1 MNKHKEEMENL
12 LKKLQAAEKVND
24 DGNCVD
30 NCDSDNEFGTT
41 ITQAQEYFSKCDE
54 IFNELHDKICEKL
67 RQSEYVEN
75 STPSVDCTVEMPN
88 IKLNDVTDHLGRTL
102 LHAACENG
110 NYNLA
115 WFLLQAGSNPNA
127 KETCGVTP
135 LGIAIIQKN
144 KPLCELLLDYH
155 ACAPGPL
162 FVNIP
167 SPLELAE
174 KMELTDIYN
183 TLNRTQSDSDND
195 DDDIAQYGTSFKR
208 IGSSA
213 NNYNVKDSCSQT
225 NINRQTPGF
234 LTGIIGDQGTCKTI
248 RGVMARTSVHE
259 WIGLVPGDM
268 HTKGYFCEACFK
280 EQGPGGF
287 HYIVNN
293 IMKRPKLTRDAFKKK
308 NLTQEIYFG

>member
-1 MNKHKEEMENL
+1 
-12 LKKLQAAEKVND
+12 
-24 DGNCVD
+24 
-30 NCDSDNEFGTT
+30 
-41 ITQAQEYFSKCDE
+41 
-54 IFNELHDKICEKL
+54 
-67 RQSEYVEN
+67 
-75 STPSVDCTVEMPN
+75 MPN

-135 LGIAIIQKN
+135 LGIAVIQKN

-155 ACAPGPL
+155 ACAAGPL
-162 FVNIP
+162 FVNVP

-195 DDDIAQYGTSFKR
+195 DDIAQYDTSFKR

-213 NNYNVKDSCSQT
+213 DDYNVKDLCSQT

-234 LTGIIGDQGTCKTI
+234 LTGIVGI
-248 RGVMARTSVHE
+248 
-259 WIGLVPGDM
+259 
-268 HTKGYFCEACFK
+268 K
-280 EQGPGGF
+280 ELF
-287 HYIVNN
+287 
-293 IMKRPKLTRDAFKKK
+293 L
-308 NLTQEIYFG
+308 